1 MNLKILIHW
10 SKGVEMMILWSKL
23 TNQVGMDRRRTN
35 FKWLLTSSM
44 KEMAISI
51 WYWVQISNLPNQ
63 SSYKMNITTIRSV
76 CGFDLIASKW
86 AKTKN
91 CLLLSLK
98 RYHRFIHAFSW
109 CSCVQVY
116 IYGIWGVTSRYP
128 WVCPK
133 PRLAS
138 TSEI

>member
-1 MNLKILIHW
+1 
-10 SKGVEMMILWSKL
+10 MMILWSKL

-76 CGFDLIASKW
+76 CGFDLIASK
-86 AKTKN
+86 
-91 CLLLSLK
+91 
-98 RYHRFIHAFSW
+98 
-109 CSCVQVY
+109 
-116 IYGIWGVTSRYP
+116 
-128 WVCPK
+128 
-133 PRLAS
+133 
-138 TSEI
+138 